1 MGETALPT
9 IAVFTKNRSNPAYAA
24 ARLGAD
30 RTAQRLG
37 ARTVHY
43 VPRKP
48 DDIDEQIAL
57 IDAALRPTGENIAG
71 RCAQRPDAMVLVP
84 VHPTAINESIRKIN
98 AAGVPIFGFINRFT
112 KPQAI
117 VSFVG
122 SEDYPLAFR
131 IATYLCEHLKARGS
145 IVIAEGPPESVSSIE
160 RVRGFHDA
168 LCNFPHI
175 RVAASIR
182 GDFLRDETL
191 RAGAAL
197 LESAVP
203 FDAILA
209 ANDVMALGM
218 LELLDAAA
226 RSSVIVGINAV
237 PDAITAIRH
246 GRLLATVDFDAM
258 KMGCLATEA
267 AIRHLR
273 GEMVPKE
280 IMLPVQI
287 VDRANCAHWDKPFEA
302 RECPRWEDVVREGT

>member
-1 MGETALPT
+1 MGKATQPT
-9 IAVFTKNRSNPAYAA
+9 IAVFTKNLSNPAYAA

-30 RTAQRLG
+30 RSALRLG

-43 VPRKP
+43 VPQKP
-48 DDIDEQIAL
+48 DDIGEQIAL
-57 IDAALRPTGENIAG
+57 IDAAL
-71 RCAQRPDAMVLVP
+71 AQRPDAMVLVP

-168 LCNFPHI
+168 LSNFPRI

-246 GRLLATVDFDAM
+246 GKLLATVDFDAM

-267 AIRHLR
+267 AIRHLH
-273 GEMVPKE
+273 GEVVPAE

-287 VDRANCAHWDKPFEA
+287 VDRTNCAHWDKPFEA
-302 RECPRWEDVVREGT
+302 REYPRWEDVIK